1 MYVDICHGSQSYLH
15 FIDIKTYAV
24 TPLNEE
30 CGLIEWVDN
39 LKTLRDILLKLYKQ
53 KDIPIKVRSI
63 FNAMMLAPFDEY
75 VAQYNDIR
83 VLLDE
88 ACSDDAKL
96 PLFTKKLL
104 GE

>member
-1 MYVDICHGSQSYLH
+1 MT
-15 FIDIKTYAV
+15 DIKTYAV

-30 CGLIEWVDN
+30 CGLIEWVEN

-53 KDIPIKVRSI
+53 KDIPIKVCSLPLYCTVDLR
-63 FNAMMLAPFDEY
+63 LPTY
-75 VAQYNDIR
+75 VLQYNDIR

-96 PLFTKKLL
+96 PLFTKKILA
-104 GE
+104 E